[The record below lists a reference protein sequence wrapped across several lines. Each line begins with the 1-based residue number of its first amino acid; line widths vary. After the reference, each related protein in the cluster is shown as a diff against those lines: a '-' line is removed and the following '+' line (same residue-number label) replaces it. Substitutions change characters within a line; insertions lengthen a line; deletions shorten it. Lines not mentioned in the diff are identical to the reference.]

1 MTKMLLLALIL
12 PCLPPGEAPDP
23 EVATNLALRT
33 MPRHLAAVVFQIDC
47 DANPTHEIALALGT
61 DADADGDL
69 SFEETSLIFGNDCG
83 SFYLADLDAGQVDT
97 VATNA
102 LVLARRDWN
111 FGWNLLKIVK
121 RGAGDFAPV
130 LTEAT
135 TFSPFVIRI
144 R

>member
-1 MTKMLLLALIL
+1 MNALILALIL
-12 PCLPPGEAPDP
+12 PTLPPGDLPDP

-33 MPRHLAAVVFQIDC
+33 LPRHLASVVFQIDC

-83 SFYLADLDAGQVDT
+83 SFYLADLDARQVDA

-111 FGWNLLKIVK
+111 FNWNLLKIVK

-130 LTEAT
+130 LTGAT
-135 TFSPFVIRI
+135 ALSPLVIRI

>member
-1 MTKMLLLALIL
+1 MTKMLLLSLVL

-33 MPRHLAAVVFQIDC
+33 LPRHLAAVVFQVDC
-47 DANPTHEIALALGT
+47 DANLANEIALALGT
-61 DADADGDL
+61 DVDADGDL
-69 SFEETSLIFGNDCG
+69 SLEETSLVFGNDCG
-83 SFYLADLDAGQVDT
+83 SFYLADLDAGQAHA

-130 LTEAT
+130 LTET
-135 TFSPFVIRI
+135 TTLSPFIIRI